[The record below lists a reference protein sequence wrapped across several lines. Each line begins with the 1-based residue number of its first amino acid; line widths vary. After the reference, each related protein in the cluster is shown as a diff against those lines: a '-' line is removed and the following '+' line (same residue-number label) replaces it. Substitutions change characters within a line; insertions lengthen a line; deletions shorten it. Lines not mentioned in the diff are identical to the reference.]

1 MFYFLLVPYEGPT
14 KANYQHSCVLI
25 AEGLKQ
31 AGHEVQGNID
41 YFPDPSGNYTICK
54 APEQTV
60 AAAAAAAAAVAD
72 YVITSCP
79 ENFVEEIRTLTSA
92 KTKLIIIDTKDEWI
106 RPKSAQFLSVA
117 HRYFM
122 STAALITP
130 KIKPWVFGI
139 TDRILYAAAAK
150 RPWAERKPAIVWA
163 HRVDNHQL
171 RNLVKDHYTRKNLQV
186 ATYLDNFAQPPSSP
200 AAGPSSPA
208 ATHYWNQTGRRHS
221 PNYFE
226 FLANHR
232 YLDAHGGYRQSQNR
246 IVQWDSWKVWE
257 GFVAGSLVI
266 TADLDYYN
274 IRLPYPLIPF
284 KHYIPVRYD
293 QLDISY
299 DRLFRLPDAEQ
310 ERIAVE
316 GHRFVLEHYT
326 SKPLAAYLLDNL
338 APN

>member
-1 MFYFLLVPYEGPT
+1 MLFYFLLAPYEGPT

-31 AGHEVQGNID
+31 LGHQVYGNNH
-41 YFPDPSGNYTICK
+41 YFPDLSGSYTIRK
-54 APEQTV
+54 GFVEAI
-60 AAAAAAAAAVAD
+60 AD

-79 ENFVEEIRTLTSA
+79 EIFIEEIRRVTLA

-106 RPKSAQFLSVA
+106 RPKSAHFLSVA
-117 HRYFM
+117 HKYFM
-122 STAALITP
+122 STAALTTP

-139 TDRILYAAAAK
+139 TDRILHAAAVTK
-150 RPWAERKPAIVWA
+150 RSWFDRKPGIVWA

-171 RNLVKDHYTRKNLQV
+171 RNLVKDHYKHKNLQI
-186 ATYLDNFAQPPSSP
+186 ATYLDNFAQP
-200 AAGPSSPA
+200 AAA
-208 ATHYWNQTGRRHS
+208 AAAHYWNQTGRRHS

-257 GFVAGSLVI
+257 GFTAGCLVI

-274 IRLPYPLIPF
+274 ILLPHPLIPF

-316 GHRFVLEHYT
+316 GQRFVLEHYT

-338 APN
+338 VPN

>member
-1 MFYFLLVPYEGPT
+1 MLFYFLLVPYEGPT

-41 YFPDPSGNYTICK
+41 YFPDMSGNYTICK
-54 APEQTV
+54 APTQAGTV
-60 AAAAAAAAAVAD
+60 D

-79 ENFVEEIRTLTSA
+79 ENFVAEIRTLAST
-92 KTKLIIIDTKDEWI
+92 KTKIIIIDTKDEWI

-139 TDRILYAAAAK
+139 TDRILHAA
-150 RPWAERKPAIVWA
+150 RTRSWSERKPGIVWA

-186 ATYLDNFAQPPSSP
+186 ATYLDNFAQPTP
-200 AAGPSSPA
+200 AAAAAAAAAA

-221 PNYFE
+221 PAYFE

-232 YLDAHGGYRQSQNR
+232 YLDAHGGYHQSQNR

-257 GFVAGSLVI
+257 GFVAGCLVI

-274 IRLPYPLIPF
+274 ILLPHPLIPF

-293 QLDISY
+293 QLDVSY

-316 GHRFVLEHYT
+316 GHRFVMEHYT

-338 APN
+338 VPN

>member
-1 MFYFLLVPYEGPT
+1 MFYFLLNPYGGPT
-14 KANYQHSCVLI
+14 KANYQHSCVLL

-31 AGHEVQGNID
+31 LGHQVQGNID
-41 YFPDPSGNYTICK
+41 YFPDLSGNYAISR
-54 APEQTV
+54 TV
-60 AAAAAAAAAVAD
+60 AGADTHD

-79 ENFVEEIRTLTSA
+79 EDFMTEIRELKTA
-92 KTKLIIIDTKDEWI
+92 KLVVIDTKDEWV
-106 RPKSAQFLSVA
+106 RHKSTQFLSIA

-122 STAALITP
+122 STARLVTP

-139 TDRILYAAAAK
+139 SDRMLYSA
-150 RPWAERKPAIVWA
+150 RKSKWSTRKQAIVWA

-171 RNLVKDHYTRKNLQV
+171 RNLVKDHYNRKNLQV
-186 ATYLDNFAQPPSSP
+186 ATYLDNFAAPSR
-200 AAGPSSPA
+200 A

-221 PNYFE
+221 PAYFE
-226 FLANHR
+226 FLGTHR

-257 GFVAGSLVI
+257 GFAAGCLII
-266 TADLDYYN
+266 TADLEYYN
-274 IRLPYPLIPF
+274 IKLPHPLIPF

-326 SKPLAAYLLDNL
+326 SKPLATYLLDNL
-338 APN
+338 EPN